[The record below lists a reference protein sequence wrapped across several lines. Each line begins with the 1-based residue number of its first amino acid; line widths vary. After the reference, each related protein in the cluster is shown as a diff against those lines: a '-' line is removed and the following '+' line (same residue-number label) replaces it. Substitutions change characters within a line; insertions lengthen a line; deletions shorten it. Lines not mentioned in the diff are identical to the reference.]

1 MAQIEPCEDKLCA
14 VYSSMMVAEKI
25 TGISHK
31 QISFAVC
38 GQHLSSG
45 GYRWAD
51 LTLYLTPYQIEKIF
65 YSKDTVGLLTRLD
78 LKALY
83 ESLPLKKR
91 RKQQRREI
99 IPPFFLCRREVILL
113 TKRNEAVKLPSNGGG
128 LTSAA
133 LDELA
138 KRLAPLVTMNLVN
151 CIDVE
156 NTPFQKGD
164 GSTMKI
170 TALLQ
175 STEKSGGFVQTRS
188 RNTQKSSCSYAAV

>member
-1 MAQIEPCEDKLCA
+1 M
-14 VYSSMMVAEKI
+14 
-25 TGISHK
+25 TK
-31 QISFAVC
+31 Q
-38 GQHLSSG
+38 
-45 GYRWAD
+45 
-51 LTLYLTPYQIEKIF
+51 
-65 YSKDTVGLLTRLD
+65 
-78 LKALY
+78 
-83 ESLPLKKR
+83 
-91 RKQQRREI
+91 
-99 IPPFFLCRREVILL
+99 
-113 TKRNEAVKLPSNGGG
+113 NEAVTLPSNGGG